1 MSQRAGGGVPARRA
15 MVRWSLRM
23 FRREWRQ
30 HVLVTALLTVAVAA
44 AVLGATAAYN
54 MVPSRDAE
62 FGRADH
68 RLVVHVTDPV
78 ALDPYL
84 AAARRWFGTIDV
96 IGHRAVAVPGR
107 SDPVEIRTQ
116 RPGGPYGAPMLRLRA
131 GRYPTRPGE
140 VALTVD
146 VAAGV
151 DARLGGA
158 VRLGPGQARVVGLV
172 ENPGDLDDEFAL
184 ATPDAPGAPDTV
196 TVLVR
201 ASEDRMREFA
211 PGVSPGSEEAESRG
225 QTEKTTAAISV
236 LIVAAVAMLL
246 VGLVA
251 AAAFVVLAQRRQRQL
266 GLLAAVGASRRH
278 LRLAVVADG
287 VATGAVAAAL
297 GTALA
302 LAAWLLVAPALEGA
316 AAHRIGRFDVPWWLV
331 AGGALLGV
339 AAAAGAAWW
348 PARIVAR
355 VPVVEA
361 LSARPAPPRPV
372 RRSALAAVVLLAGG
386 AAALGR
392 GIDVAHDRGNALL
405 ALGGTGAIVLAVP
418 FLAHLA
424 VRVLGATGGRAPVA
438 ARLALRD
445 VARYPARSGAA
456 LAAASLGLGLAVVIV
471 GVAAARHDGA
481 DQGNLSDR
489 QLLFRIGGPDLAANL
504 SVPERSPAEL
514 DRLAAT
520 VGRAADRLD
529 AKVVP
534 LEVAIDPTAEE
545 RRDLQ
550 LLHPYAALGR
560 RVGPNTLRLTGSVY
574 VATPALLRHL
584 GLPPAAVDP
593 GTYLLTSQTAS
604 AYLVGDLKSVSFRGE
619 AVPGGAV
626 QRVDLPAY
634 SSSPRALL
642 TPAGV
647 RAARLEA
654 APGGWLVTAGRPLAA
669 AEVASARQV
678 AADAGLQVEAR
689 DRQRGLASLRA
700 AASAAGVLLALGIL
714 ALAVG
719 LIRGEAAH
727 DLRILAATG
736 AGGRTRRAITAT
748 TAGGLA
754 VAAVVV
760 GTVTAYVALVAGYW
774 PDTGRLA
781 NVPVA
786 ELAAIAVGLPLAA
799 AAAGWLLAGREPP
812 GLGRPAAE

>member
-1 MSQRAGGGVPARRA
+1 

-54 MVPSRDAE
+54 VVPSRDAE

-68 RLVVHVTDPV
+68 RLVVHVTDPA

-84 AAARRWFGTIDV
+84 AAARRWFGTIDA

-107 SDPVEIRTQ
+107 PDPVEIRTQ

-140 VALTVD
+140 VALTDD

-151 DARLGGA
+151 GARLGGA
-158 VRLGPGQARVVGLV
+158 VRLGRDDVRVVGLV

-184 ATPDAPGAPDTV
+184 AAPDAPGAPDAV

-201 ASEDRMREFA
+201 ASEDRVREFA
-211 PGVSPGSEEAESRG
+211 PGVSPGSEAAESRG
-225 QTEKTTAAISV
+225 QTEKTTAAIGV
-236 LIVAAVAMLL
+236 LIVAALAMLL

-302 LAAWLLVAPALEGA
+302 LAAWLLVAPALERA
-316 AAHRIGRFDVPWWLV
+316 AGHRIGRLDVPWWLV

-348 PARIVAR
+348 PARTVAR
-355 VPVVEA
+355 VPVVDA

-405 ALGGTGAIVLAVP
+405 VLGGIAAIVLAVP
-418 FLAHLA
+418 FLARLA
-424 VRVLGATGGRAPVA
+424 VRVLGAAGGRAPVA
-438 ARLALRD
+438 VRLALRD

-456 LAAASLGLGLAVVIV
+456 LAAASLGLGLAVAVV
-471 GVAAARHDGA
+471 GVAAARHDTA
-481 DQGNLSDR
+481 SQGNLSDR
-489 QLLFRIGGPDLAANL
+489 QLLFRIAGPDTGDL

-529 AKVVP
+529 ASVVP
-534 LEVAIDPTAEE
+534 LEVAIDPTTED
-545 RRDLQ
+545 RLDLQ
-550 LLHPYAALGR
+550 VLHPYAGLGR
-560 RVGPNTLRLTGSVY
+560 RVGPNTLRMTGDVY

-584 GLPPAAVDP
+584 GVQPAAVDP
-593 GTYLLTSQTAS
+593 GTYLLTSQRVP
-604 AYLVGDLKSVSFRGE
+604 AYLVGDLKSLSFRGE
-619 AVPGGAV
+619 PVPAGSV
-626 QRVDLPAY
+626 QHVDLPAY

-654 APGGWLVTAGRPLAA
+654 APGGWLVTAGRRLTGAQVSEARRDAA
-669 AEVASARQV
+669 A
-678 AADAGLQVEAR
+678 AGLRVEAR
-689 DRQRGLASLRA
+689 DQQRGLASLRA

-719 LIRGEAAH
+719 LIRGEARGE
-727 DLRILAATG
+727 LRILAATG
-736 AGGRTRRAITAT
+736 AGGATRRTITAA

-754 VAAVVV
+754 VAAVMV

-781 NVPVA
+781 DVPVA